1 MCSETQQDRLPEECD
16 LGQLG
21 LSQAQ
26 VSSVEVICRRRIN
39 TIFRV
44 CCGGRWF
51 VLKWIDRP
59 EMSTELLAYCLLAQ
73 ERVPVLPHKA
83 GDRALLLEDL
93 ASSSEWR
100 LADEADMTRE
110 ETGRGIAA
118 WYRRFHEAGRKLL
131 LQRAPGLAGLGR
143 EADRVTPASVRAL
156 QIRLGLNDARVLDWA
171 AAHVDPVVQAIR
183 FLPRTL
189 NYNDFHWSN
198 LAINKTDGSSVIV
211 FDYHLLG
218 QGLPYSDCRNV
229 MGCLQ
234 GNARQAFAEAY
245 GPVGPY
251 EPVLDAPIATLHALL
266 QASECSTL
274 PRWAHPLIE
283 AVRDG
288 TFERE
293 LRAAI
298 DVAQHVLAS
307 SRL

>member
-1 MCSETQQDRLPEECD
+1 MCSETQPDRLPEACD
-16 LGQLG
+16 LEQLG
-21 LSQAQ
+21 LSQDQ
-26 VSSVEVICRRRIN
+26 VLSVEVICRRRIN
-39 TIFRV
+39 TMFRV

-59 EMSTELLAYCLLAQ
+59 EMSTELLAYRLLAQ
-73 ERVPVLPHKA
+73 ERVPVLTHTA

-93 ASSSEWR
+93 ASSCDWR
-100 LADEADMTRE
+100 LADEADMTSE

-131 LQRAPGLAGLGR
+131 LQQPAAWQGLQR
-143 EADRVTPASVRAL
+143 EADRVTPESIHTL
-156 QIRLGLNDARVLDWA
+156 QIRLGLEDARVLDWA
-171 AAHVDPVVQAIR
+171 AGQVDPVVRAIR
-183 FLPRTL
+183 RLPQTL

-198 LAINKTDGSSVIV
+198 LAVNRTDCASIIV

-218 QGLPYSDCRNV
+218 QGLPHSDCRNV

-266 QASECSTL
+266 MASECPKL
-274 PRWAHPLIE
+274 PRWAHPLVE

-293 LRAAI
+293 LHAAI
-298 DVAQHVLAS
+298 DVAEEVN
-307 SRL
+307 R